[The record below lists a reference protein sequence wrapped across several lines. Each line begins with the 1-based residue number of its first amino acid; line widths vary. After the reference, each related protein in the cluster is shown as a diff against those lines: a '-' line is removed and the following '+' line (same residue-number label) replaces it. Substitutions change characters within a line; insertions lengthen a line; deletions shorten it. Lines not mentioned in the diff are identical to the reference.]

1 MMLGVAGPGLTPAP
15 FLALRGICPRVF
27 SWSLSTSITMT
38 PHASPKPVEE
48 SHTPHKDVAWPV
60 RVLRATVVRR
70 TSAQNHLQLD
80 ASQKQCETADADK
93 KRLPFEFSGHT
104 GT

>member
-1 MMLGVAGPGLTPAP
+1 MMLGVVGPGLTPAP

-38 PHASPKPVEE
+38 PHASPKPVGE